1 MKYFSFGSMKIL
13 CSVIT
18 KGFSINLVFTQYC
31 VANALNSLKIKMKID
46 LNNFSF
52 YNVIVV
58 E

>member
-1 MKYFSFGSMKIL
+1 MKIY

-18 KGFSINLVFTQYC
+18 KGFYVNLVFTQYYA
-31 VANALNSLKIKMKID
+31 ANVLNSLKTKMKID
-46 LNNFSF
+46 LNDFSF